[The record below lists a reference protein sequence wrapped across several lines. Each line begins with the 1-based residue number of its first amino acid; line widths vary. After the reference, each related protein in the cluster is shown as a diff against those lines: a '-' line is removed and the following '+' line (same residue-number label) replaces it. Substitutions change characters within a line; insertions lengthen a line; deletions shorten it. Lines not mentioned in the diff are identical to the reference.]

1 MFTFYLLMRLSCIEK
16 VIKLLRCA
24 FHQAVRWDMI
34 GKNPFEDA
42 DLPKREKK
50 VRAIWTA
57 DIIRQALDNCQDG
70 KLYIAINLAFACSM
84 RIGAI
89 TGLTWTASISRMMIS

>member
-1 MFTFYLLMRLSCIEK
+1 
-16 VIKLLRCA
+16 
-24 FHQAVRWDMI
+24 MI

-57 DIIRQALDNCQDG
+57 DIIRQALDSCQDG

-84 RIGAI
+84 RMGEIPPQAAGRKYSHERR
-89 TGLTWTASISRMMIS
+89 LCWNP